1 MADDLYGPFRQQ
13 LTELLTERGLLDD
26 AWLAAAFAKVPR
38 HWYVPDRVWVRDGE
52 RWYPTG
58 RQADPRHWA
67 ELVYHPTE
75 AVVTQVDDGQEA
87 ADGSGLVPTSSIS
100 SSGAVLNMLRSLDPQ
115 PGQRVLEIGTG
126 TGYNAALLCERVG
139 DQNVVS
145 VEIDPALAAWA
156 RERLNAAR
164 YRPTL
169 VTGDGEL
176 GYSDLAPYDRIIATA
191 SVRHVPPAWLDQVAD
206 GGELVVPWL
215 PNDRALGLMWLRKGG
230 PHQARGYIHGLETF
244 MAVRGQRHER
254 LDVSALWKATGDQ
267 GVTTSDHLDL
277 ADVDGHGEF
286 LLAAALP
293 GVTCVRQDD
302 GWFIVTADRKSWIRT
317 HAESTTS
324 FGERDLVPEITAALS
339 WWRERNRPRYHD
351 FGVTITL
358 TDSLST
364 QVIWHDHE
372 DDPVPVSTGAADS
385 P

>member
-1 MADDLYGPFRQQ
+1 MADDLYGPLLEQ
-13 LTELLTERGLLDD
+13 LTELLKERGLLTDS
-26 AWLAAAFAKVPR
+26 WLSEAFAKVPR
-38 HWYVPDRVWVRDGE
+38 HHYVPDRIWIRNGE
-52 RWYPTG
+52 WWYPTQ
-58 RQADPRHWA
+58 RQADPRAWG

-145 VEIDPALAAWA
+145 VEIDPALAAGA
-156 RERLNAAR
+156 RERLIAAG
-164 YRPTL
+164 YTPTL

-176 GYSDLAPYDRIIATA
+176 GYSDRAPYDRIIATA
-191 SVRHVPPAWLDQVAD
+191 SVRHVPPAWLRQIAD

-215 PNDRALGLMWLRKGG
+215 PNDRALGLMWLRKRG

-244 MAVRGQRHER
+244 MAVRGQRSER
-254 LDVSALWKATGDQ
+254 LDVPAVWRATGDQ
-267 GVTTSDHLDL
+267 GVTTSEHLDL
-277 ADVDGHGEF
+277 ADVDGHAEF

-302 GWFIVTADRKSWIRT
+302 GWFIVTADRNSWVRA
-317 HAESTTS
+317 HREGTTS
-324 FGERDLVPEITAALS
+324 FGERDLVREITAALS
-339 WWRERNRPRYHD
+339 WWRQRNRPRYHD

-358 TDSLST
+358 SDGQST

-372 DDPVPVSTGAADS
+372 DDPVPVYTGGASS